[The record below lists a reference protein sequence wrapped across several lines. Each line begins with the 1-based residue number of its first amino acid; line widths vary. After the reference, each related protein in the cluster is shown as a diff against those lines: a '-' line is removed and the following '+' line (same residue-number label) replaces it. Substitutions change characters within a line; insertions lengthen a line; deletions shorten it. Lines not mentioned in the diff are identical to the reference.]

1 MKALEQEASSLTCLV
16 EEVIL
21 SSLSQF
27 CFITMYQLCESI
39 FRFNVFGTVLY
50 GNVFYSTVQMSDLY
64 CTTLHFTISIV
75 FYCTILSCSVLY
87 CTIGIVFYCAT
98 YYSVLYYR
106 YSFHCTEL
114 Y

>member
-50 GNVFYSTVQMSDLY
+50 GNVFYCTVQMSDLY
-64 CTTLHFTISIV
+64 CTTLCYK
-75 FYCTILSCSVLY
+75 YCILLH
-87 CTIGIVFYCAT
+87 
-98 YYSVLYYR
+98 YSVLYYIV
-106 YSFHCTEL
+106 L
-114 Y
+114 